1 MKKNN
6 LKQHNIIDIMRHFTL
21 IELLV
26 VIAIIA
32 ILAGMLLPALNKARA
47 AARKSSCLAN
57 LKQVGLAFAQYAD
70 DYNDMLPHGPAGVYG
85 NQSLNY
91 EWYGANPQPF
101 ASLMIQYSGI
111 GYISGKN
118 VTNGK
123 HVYTCPTQN
132 ATSNQTSNN
141 ERAGYVFAI
150 GHNAND
156 GKNIHTCLGQNVR
169 MTKLAAG
176 AKGPKAIAFDI
187 IAETDASDTYKSR
200 TAHGGE
206 GGNVLSGDGSAKWED
221 VKGFTLA
228 GHIDNVALPS
238 RDYYIFNTSTHGV
251 EPGNVYT
258 DKISK
263 EFQ

>member
-1 MKKNN
+1 MKNKLNS
-6 LKQHNIIDIMRHFTL
+6 LSVMKDMRRFTL

-47 AARKSSCLAN
+47 AARKSSCMAN

-70 DYNDMLPHGPAGVYG
+70 DFNDMLPHGPAGVYG
-85 NQSLNY
+85 NQSLNRD
-91 EWYGANPQPF
+91 WYGANPQPF
-101 ASLMIQYSGI
+101 AYLMETYSGI
-111 GYISGKN
+111 SYVSGKN
-118 VTNGK
+118 HTNGK
-123 HVYTCPTQN
+123 HVFTCPTQN
-132 ATSNQTSNN
+132 ATVSVASNN

-150 GHNAND
+150 GHNDND
-156 GKNIHTCLGQNVR
+156 GKNTHTCLGQNVR

-176 AKGPKAIAFDI
+176 PKGPKAIVFDI
-187 IAETDASDTYKSR
+187 IAETGASDTYVQR

-206 GGNVLSGDGSAKWED
+206 GANVLSGDGSAKWED
-221 VKGFTLA
+221 VKCFALD

-238 RDYYIFNTSTHGV
+238 RDYYIFNTKTHGV
-251 EPGNVYT
+251 TPNNVYT
-258 DKISK
+258 DQISK